1 MEQILEE
8 HWHHI
13 ESVEVLDL
21 LESDPEK
28 GLDTFEYEKRR
39 EYFGPNTLTRKESKS
54 ALMLF
59 LLQFHQPLIYILL
72 AATAITLFL
81 EKWADASV
89 IFAVVFINAVIGYIQ
104 ESKALAAIEALAR
117 MGSIEATVIRAGK
130 QQIIDAAELVPG
142 DIVLLHS
149 GDRVPADMRLVR
161 SKTLQINES
170 ALTGE
175 SVPVDKNESLL
186 PHDTIL
192 ADRANMVYSTSLVT
206 YGSGTGIVVSTGDNT
221 EIGRI
226 NELISEAD
234 ILETPLTKKIN
245 HFSKVLLCIILA
257 LAGLTFA
264 VGALRGEPLVDMFMA
279 SVALAVGAIPEG
291 LPAAITITLAIGVS
305 RLASR
310 RSIVRKLPAVET
322 LGSTTVICSDKTGT
336 LTQNEMTVQFIYAG
350 QQRYEVSGVG
360 YDPEGEVS
368 YEGEAVSIE
377 NQAALREC
385 LQAGLLCNES
395 RLVHSDGQW
404 LIEGDPT
411 EGSLIV
417 SAAKTGLAQEEL
429 RERLK
434 HRDTIPFESQHQY
447 MATLHDAAEGSVIYV
462 KGSAESIL
470 ARCEY
475 EIDASG
481 NKSIIGVDEIMLHV
495 NDMAQRGLRVLA
507 LARKRCDACS
517 SINRD
522 NVTGGLEFLGL
533 QGMMD
538 PARPEVISAVS
549 TCHNAGIQVKMITGD
564 HDITAMAIAQH
575 INIERRDERKVSMNG
590 RKIASLSDEEL
601 VNAINDVV
609 VFSRVAPEQKFRLV
623 KALQA
628 KEHVV
633 AMTGDGVNDAPAL
646 QQANIGV
653 AMGMTGTEVAKEAAD
668 MILVDDNF
676 ATIETAVEEGR
687 GVFDNLIKFITWTL
701 PTNVGE
707 GLVILMAVFAGVALP
722 ILPVQILWINMTTAV
737 LLGLMLAFE
746 PKEPEIML
754 RRPRDPGMPI
764 LTRGLMFR
772 IMLVGVML
780 LIGAFGAFNWVLD
793 NGGTME
799 QARTV
804 ASNIFVFGELFY
816 LFNCRSLSHS
826 MFYVGVFSNR
836 WLLLGVV
843 GMSMLQLAFTYVPF
857 MNTLFKSAP
866 IGMDEWSVILGVSL
880 TIYLV
885 VEIEKYFTR
894 KV

>member
-1 MEQILEE
+1 
-8 HWHHI
+8 
-13 ESVEVLDL
+13 
-21 LESDPEK
+21 
-28 GLDTFEYEKRR
+28 
-39 EYFGPNTLTRKESKS
+39 
-54 ALMLF
+54 
-59 LLQFHQPLIYILL
+59 
-72 AATAITLFL
+72 
-81 EKWADASV
+81 
-89 IFAVVFINAVIGYIQ
+89 
-104 ESKALAAIEALAR
+104 
-117 MGSIEATVIRAGK
+117 
-130 QQIIDAAELVPG
+130 
-142 DIVLLHS
+142 
-149 GDRVPADMRLVR
+149 MR
-161 SKTLQINES
+161 
-170 ALTGE
+170 
-175 SVPVDKNESLL
+175 PVDKDEAQL

-192 ADRANMVYSTSLVT
+192 AERSNMAYSSALVT
-206 YGSGTGIVVSTGDNT
+206 YGSGTGLVVATGDST

-245 HFSKVLLCIILA
+245 HFSKVLLWIILA
-257 LAGLTFA
+257 LAGMTFA

-336 LTQNEMTVQFIYAG
+336 LTQNEMTVQTIFAG
-350 QQRYEVSGVG
+350 KRRYDVQGVG
-360 YDPEGEVS
+360 YIPEGEIL
-368 YEGEAVSIE
+368 YGEEPVTLE
-377 NQAALREC
+377 RETALREC

-395 RLVHSDGQW
+395 RLVHNDGQW

-417 SAAKTGLAQEEL
+417 SAAKTGMAQEEM

-434 HRDTIPFESQHQY
+434 HLDTIPFESQHQY
-447 MATLHDAAEGSVIYV
+447 MATLHDDPESDGSIIYV
-462 KGSAESIL
+462 KGSVESIL
-470 ARCEY
+470 ARCKH
-475 EIDASG
+475 EIDSEG
-481 NKSIIGVDEIMLHV
+481 TLGSISVDEIMCNV
-495 NDMAQRGLRVLA
+495 TRMAKQGLRVLA
-507 LARKRCDACS
+507 LARKRCDKCS
-517 SINRD
+517 SID
-522 NVTGGLEFLGL
+522 HDDISSGLEFLGL

-538 PARPEVISAVS
+538 PARPEVVKAVA

-564 HDITAMAIAQH
+564 HEITAMAIAQQ
-575 INIERRDERKVSMNG
+575 INIERRGERKASMNG
-590 RKIASLSDEEL
+590 RDIESFSDEEL
-601 VNAINDVV
+601 VDAINPAV
-609 VFSRVAPEQKFRLV
+609 VFSRVAPEQKYRLV
-623 KALQA
+623 RALQA
-628 KEHVV
+628 KGHVV

-746 PKEPEIML
+746 PKEPGIML

-764 LTRGLMFR
+764 LTKGLMFR

-780 LIGAFGAFNWVLD
+780 LIGAFGAFNWVLEQ
-793 NGGTME
+793 GGSIE

-816 LFNCRSLSHS
+816 LFNCRSLTHS
-826 MFYVGVFSNR
+826 MFYVGVFTNR
-836 WLLLGVV
+836 WLLLGVT
-843 GMSMLQLAFTYVPF
+843 GMTLLQLAFTYVPF

-866 IGMDEWSVILGVSL
+866 IGADEWSVILGVSL
-880 TIYLV
+880 VIYLV
-885 VEIEKYFTR
+885 VEAEKYITGKIALKMSAR
-894 KV
+894 